1 MSGPPAFRLLN
12 MAMTLQLDDEASV
25 ALARVAKARGQAMEA
40 VAKEAI
46 LDLVAEEQE
55 LIELAR
61 KGQEDFAAGRWIT
74 HEQMVE
80 HLRARR
86 QKLTES

>member
-1 MSGPPAFRLLN
+1 
-12 MAMTLQLDDEASV
+12 MAVTLHLDDEASA
-25 ALARVAKARGQAMEA
+25 ALSRVARARGQALEA

-46 LDLVAEEQE
+46 LDMVAEEDE

-61 KGQEDFAAGRWIT
+61 KGQADFAAGRWIT
-74 HEQMVE
+74 HEQLVD

-86 QKLTES
+86 QKLSES

>member
-1 MSGPPAFRLLN
+1 
-12 MAMTLQLDDEASV
+12 MAVTLHLDDEAAA
-25 ALARVAKARGQAMEA
+25 ALSRVAKARGQALET

-46 LDLVAEEQE
+46 LDMVAEEDE

-61 KGQEDFAAGRWIT
+61 KGQADFAAGRWIT
-74 HEQMVE
+74 HEQLVE

-86 QKLTES
+86 QKLSET